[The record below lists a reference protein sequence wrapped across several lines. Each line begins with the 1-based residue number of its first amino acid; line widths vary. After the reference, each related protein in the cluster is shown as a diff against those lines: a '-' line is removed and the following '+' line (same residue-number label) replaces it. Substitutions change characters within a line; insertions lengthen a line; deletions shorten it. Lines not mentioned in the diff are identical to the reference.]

1 MLEMISRAAFE
12 ADVSRLDVAAVSR
25 WGWEIVSAEYPVF
38 DVIFHHPS
46 AAALRLRLE
55 CEQWNELPPSIQLLR
70 GDGTSVDAAPPS
82 AGNIF
87 HPCPHPVTGRLFVC
101 MRGVRE
107 YHTHESHLAEAWSN
121 YRGTSGNDLIGIVTQ
136 IYRSWKKAIG

>member
-1 MLEMISRAAFE
+1 MLELISRAAFE
-12 ADVSRLDVAAVSR
+12 ADVSRLDVAAVRR

-70 GDGTSVDAAPPS
+70 ADGTPVDAAPPS
-82 AGNIF
+82 VGNIF

-107 YHTHESHLAEAWSN
+107 YHTHESHLTEAWSN

-136 IYRSWKKAIG
+136 IYRSWKKAVG